1 MEKAK
6 GEDVTLWEDEQLDP
20 ATEKK
25 GANKML
31 SCHKEDRRY
40 GPSFERITVLD
51 SERYK
56 LGEEVDFLRG
66 CYNSRIKKAG
76 TYSDGTEETVKIIK
90 YCVVEDSSNVPK
102 PMSTLGI
109 SKLTSSGS
117 RRLAASCCPR
127 NLPSKR

>member
-1 MEKAK
+1 MYTENLAKQDCVKVEIVEKAK

-56 LGEEVDFLRG
+56 LGEEV
-66 CYNSRIKKAG
+66 I
-76 TYSDGTEETVKIIK
+76 T
-90 YCVVEDSSNVPK
+90 P
-102 PMSTLGI
+102 
-109 SKLTSSGS
+109 GS
-117 RRLAASCCPR
+117 RRLVHTLMVLR
-127 NLPSKR
+127 KQSKL